1 METASALTVVPPWQ
15 VNAAGVVVALN
26 ESLCTFIN
34 ICLRE
39 KHKPTGT
46 LVSFYTNLSINTSN
60 MLMSTYANI
69 SITANVSSK
78 IEVTERSKCTIPKSR
93 IC

>member
-26 ESLCTFIN
+26 ESLCTLIN

-39 KHKPTGT
+39 KHKPART
-46 LVSFYTNLSINTSN
+46 LVSFYTNLTVNTSN
-60 MLMSTYANI
+60 MLMSTD
-69 SITANVSSK
+69 
-78 IEVTERSKCTIPKSR
+78 
-93 IC
+93 